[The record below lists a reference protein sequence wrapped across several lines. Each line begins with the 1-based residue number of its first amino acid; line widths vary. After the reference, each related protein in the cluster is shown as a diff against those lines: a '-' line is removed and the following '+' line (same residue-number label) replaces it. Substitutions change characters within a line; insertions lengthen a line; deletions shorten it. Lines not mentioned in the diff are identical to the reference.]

1 MATPVPLQRLPP
13 GRSVRRRRL
22 INRTAE
28 LLALAAALLAV
39 VVLAIVFLS
48 VFKRGLEALNLD
60 FFTKT
65 PAVFGESGGGI
76 AHAFVGSLVIVGIAK
91 LLVVP
96 VGVAVAVY
104 VSEFAGPRM
113 SRAVR
118 LALDVLNGLPSIVI
132 GIFIFAAIVVT
143 HQQSAYAGSLA
154 LAIIM
159 LPLVAR
165 STQEVLKLIPQSLRE
180 AALALGSARWQMVVR
195 VLLPAAVG
203 GIMTGT
209 ILAVARAAGE
219 TAPLLFTTALAG
231 QFIST
236 NPREP
241 LQSVPLAIF
250 QLSESPD
257 PNDHAKAWAAA
268 AVLMTFV
275 LIVSLAARVILARQR
290 RKLAR

>member
-1 MATPVPLQRLPP
+1 MTAFAPSPRA
-13 GRSVRRRRL
+13 RRRRIVNHL
-22 INRTAE
+22 AE
-28 LLALAAALLAV
+28 LAATVAAVLAV
-39 VVLAIVFLS
+39 VVLAVVFLS
-48 VFKRGLEALNLD
+48 VFRRGLEAMNLD

-65 PAVFGESGGGI
+65 PAVFGEEGGGI
-76 AHAFVGSLVIVGIAK
+76 AQAFVGSLVIVGLATLMVI
-91 LLVVP
+91 P

-104 VSEFAGPRM
+104 VAEFAGPNM
-113 SRAVR
+113 ARAVR

-143 HQQSAYAGSLA
+143 HQQSAFAGSLA

-165 STQEVLKLIPQSLRE
+165 STQEVLALIPQSLRS
-180 AALALGSARWQMVVR
+180 AALALGSTRRQMVFR

-203 GIMTGT
+203 GILTGT

-231 QFIST
+231 QLVNT

-275 LIVSLAARVILARQR
+275 LVVSLAARVLLARNR

>member
-1 MATPVPLQRLPP
+1 MTTAFAPSPRA
-13 GRSVRRRRL
+13 RRRR
-22 INRTAE
+22 IVNRLAE
-28 LLALAAALLAV
+28 LAATFAALLAV
-39 VVLAIVFLS
+39 VVLAVVFLS
-48 VFKRGLEALNLD
+48 VFKRGLEAMNLD

-65 PAVFGESGGGI
+65 PAVFGEEGGGI
-76 AHAFVGSLVIVGIAK
+76 AQAFVGSLVIVGLATLMVI
-91 LLVVP
+91 P

-104 VSEFAGPRM
+104 VAEFAGPNM
-113 SRAVR
+113 ARAVR

-143 HQQSAYAGSLA
+143 HQQSAFAGSLA

-165 STQEVLKLIPQSLRE
+165 STQEVLALIPESLRS
-180 AALALGSARWQMVVR
+180 AALALGSTRRQLVFR

-203 GIMTGT
+203 GILTGT

-231 QFIST
+231 QLVNT

-275 LIVSLAARVILARQR
+275 LVVSLAARVLLARNR

>member
-1 MATPVPLQRLPP
+1 MAADAHRLAP
-13 GRSVRRRRL
+13 GRRGRRRR
-22 INRTAE
+22 IVNRVAE
-28 LLALAAALLAV
+28 LTATAAALLAV
-39 VVLAIVFLS
+39 VVLAVVFLS
-48 VFKRGLEALNLD
+48 VFKRGFEALDLD

-65 PAVFGESGGGI
+65 PAVFGEPGGGI
-76 AHAFVGSLVIVGIAK
+76 AQAFVGSLVIVGLATVMVI
-91 LLVVP
+91 P

-104 VSEFAGPRM
+104 VSEFAGSRM

-143 HQQSAYAGSLA
+143 HQQSAFAGSLA

-165 STQEVLKLIPQSLRE
+165 STQEVLALIPETLRS
-180 AALALGSARWQMVVR
+180 AALALGSTRRQMVFR

-203 GIMTGT
+203 GILTGT

-231 QFIST
+231 QLVNT

-275 LIVSLAARVILARQR
+275 LIVSLAARVILARNQ

>member
-1 MATPVPLQRLPP
+1 MASTAQPHRLAP
-13 GRSVRRRRL
+13 GRSARRRR
-22 INRTAE
+22 ITNRVAE
-28 LLALAAALLAV
+28 LSATAAALLAV
-39 VVLAIVFLS
+39 VVLAVVFVS
-48 VFKRGLEALNLD
+48 VFKRGLEALDLD

-76 AHAFVGSLVIVGIAK
+76 AQAFVGSLVIVGVATV
-91 LLVVP
+91 LVIP
-96 VGVAVAVY
+96 VGVAIAVY
-104 VSEFAGPRM
+104 VAEFAGPRM

-143 HQQSAYAGSLA
+143 HQQSAFAGSLA

-159 LPLVAR
+159 LPVVSR
-165 STQEVLKLIPQSLRE
+165 STQEVLGLIPQSLRS
-180 AALALGSARWQMVVR
+180 AALALGSTKRQMVFR

-231 QFIST
+231 QLINT

-275 LIVSLAARVILARQR
+275 LIISLTARVLLARNR

>member
-1 MATPVPLQRLPP
+1 VTTAFAPSPRA
-13 GRSVRRRRL
+13 RRRR
-22 INRTAE
+22 IVNRLAE
-28 LLALAAALLAV
+28 LAATFAALLAV
-39 VVLAIVFLS
+39 VVLAVVFLS
-48 VFKRGLEALNLD
+48 VFKRGLEAMNLD

-65 PAVFGESGGGI
+65 PAVFGEEGGGI
-76 AHAFVGSLVIVGIAK
+76 AQAFVGSLVIVGLATLMVI
-91 LLVVP
+91 P

-104 VSEFAGPRM
+104 VAEFAGPNM
-113 SRAVR
+113 ARAVR

-143 HQQSAYAGSLA
+143 HQQSAFAGSLA

-165 STQEVLKLIPQSLRE
+165 STQEVLALIPESLRS
-180 AALALGSARWQMVVR
+180 AALALGSTRRQLVFR

-203 GIMTGT
+203 GILTGT

-231 QFIST
+231 QLVNT

-275 LIVSLAARVILARQR
+275 LVVSLAARVLLARNR

>member
-1 MATPVPLQRLPP
+1 VTTAFAPSPRA
-13 GRSVRRRRL
+13 RRRR
-22 INRTAE
+22 IVNRLAE
-28 LLALAAALLAV
+28 LAATVAAVLAV
-39 VVLAIVFLS
+39 VVLAVVFLS

-65 PAVFGESGGGI
+65 PAVFGEEGGGI
-76 AHAFVGSLVIVGIAK
+76 AQAFVGSLVIVGLATLMVI
-91 LLVVP
+91 P

-104 VSEFAGPRM
+104 VAEFAGPNM
-113 SRAVR
+113 ARAVR

-143 HQQSAYAGSLA
+143 HQQSAFAGSLA

-165 STQEVLKLIPQSLRE
+165 STQEVLALIPQSLRS
-180 AALALGSARWQMVVR
+180 AALALGSTRRQMVFR

-203 GIMTGT
+203 GILTGT

-231 QFIST
+231 QLVNT

-250 QLSESPD
+250 QLAESPD

-275 LIVSLAARVILARQR
+275 LVVSLAARVLLARNR

>member
-1 MATPVPLQRLPP
+1 VTTAFAPSPRA
-13 GRSVRRRRL
+13 RRRR
-22 INRTAE
+22 IVNRLAE
-28 LLALAAALLAV
+28 AAATVAALLAV
-39 VVLAIVFLS
+39 VVLAVVFLS
-48 VFKRGLEALNLD
+48 VFKRGLEAMNLD

-65 PAVFGESGGGI
+65 PAVFGEEGGGI
-76 AHAFVGSLVIVGIAK
+76 AQAFVGSLVIVGLATLMVI
-91 LLVVP
+91 P

-104 VSEFAGPRM
+104 VAEFAGPNM
-113 SRAVR
+113 ARAVR

-143 HQQSAYAGSLA
+143 HQQSAFAGSLA

-165 STQEVLKLIPQSLRE
+165 STQEVLALIPESLRS
-180 AALALGSARWQMVVR
+180 AALALGSTRRQMVFR

-203 GIMTGT
+203 GILTGT

-231 QFIST
+231 QLVNT

-275 LIVSLAARVILARQR
+275 LVVSLTARVLLARNR

>member
-1 MATPVPLQRLPP
+1 VTTAFAPSPRA
-13 GRSVRRRRL
+13 RRRR
-22 INRTAE
+22 IVNRLAE
-28 LLALAAALLAV
+28 AAATVAALLAV
-39 VVLAIVFLS
+39 VVLAVVFLS
-48 VFKRGLEALNLD
+48 VFKRGLEAMNLD

-65 PAVFGESGGGI
+65 PAVFGEEGGGI
-76 AHAFVGSLVIVGIAK
+76 AQAFVGSLVIVGLATLMVI
-91 LLVVP
+91 P

-104 VSEFAGPRM
+104 VAEFAGPNM
-113 SRAVR
+113 ARAVR

-143 HQQSAYAGSLA
+143 HQQSAFAGSLA

-165 STQEVLKLIPQSLRE
+165 STQEVLALIPESLRS
-180 AALALGSARWQMVVR
+180 AALALGSTRRQMVFR

-203 GIMTGT
+203 GILTGT

-231 QFIST
+231 QLVNT

-275 LIVSLAARVILARQR
+275 LVVSLAARVLLARNR

>member
-1 MATPVPLQRLPP
+1 VTTAFAPSPRA
-13 GRSVRRRRL
+13 RRRR
-22 INRTAE
+22 IVNRLAE
-28 LLALAAALLAV
+28 LAATVAAVLAV
-39 VVLAIVFLS
+39 VVLAVVFLS
-48 VFKRGLEALNLD
+48 VFKRGFEAINVD

-65 PAVFGESGGGI
+65 PAVFGEEGGGI
-76 AHAFVGSLVIVGIAK
+76 AQAFVGSLVIVGLATLMVI
-91 LLVVP
+91 P

-104 VSEFAGPRM
+104 VAEFAGPNM
-113 SRAVR
+113 ARAVR

-165 STQEVLKLIPQSLRE
+165 STQEVLALIPQSLRS
-180 AALALGSARWQMVVR
+180 AALALGSTRRQLVFR

-203 GIMTGT
+203 GILTGT

-231 QFIST
+231 QLVNT

>member
-1 MATPVPLQRLPP
+1 VNRL
-13 GRSVRRRRL
+13 
-22 INRTAE
+22 AE
-28 LLALAAALLAV
+28 LAATVAALLAV
-39 VVLAIVFLS
+39 VVLAVVFLS
-48 VFKRGLEALNLD
+48 VFKRGFEALNLD

-65 PAVFGESGGGI
+65 PAVFGEEGGGI
-76 AHAFVGSLVIVGIAK
+76 AQAFVGSLVIVGLATLMVI
-91 LLVVP
+91 P

-104 VSEFAGPRM
+104 VAEFAGPNM
-113 SRAVR
+113 ARAVR

-143 HQQSAYAGSLA
+143 HQQSAFAGSLA

-165 STQEVLKLIPQSLRE
+165 STQEVLALIPQSLRS
-180 AALALGSARWQMVVR
+180 AALALGSTRRQMVFR

-203 GIMTGT
+203 GILTGT

-231 QFIST
+231 QLVNT

-275 LIVSLAARVILARQR
+275 LVVSLAARVLLARNR

>member
-1 MATPVPLQRLPP
+1 MTTAFAPSPRA
-13 GRSVRRRRL
+13 RRRR
-22 INRTAE
+22 IVNRLAE
-28 LLALAAALLAV
+28 LAATVAAVLAV
-39 VVLAIVFLS
+39 VVLAVVFLS

-65 PAVFGESGGGI
+65 PAVFGEEGGGI
-76 AHAFVGSLVIVGIAK
+76 AQAFVGSLVIVGLATLMVI
-91 LLVVP
+91 P

-104 VSEFAGPRM
+104 VAEFAGPNM
-113 SRAVR
+113 ARAVR

-165 STQEVLKLIPQSLRE
+165 STQEVLALIPQSLRS
-180 AALALGSARWQMVVR
+180 AALALGSTRRQMVFR

-203 GIMTGT
+203 GILTGT

-231 QFIST
+231 QLVNT

-275 LIVSLAARVILARQR
+275 LVVSLAARVLLARNR

>member
-1 MATPVPLQRLPP
+1 VNRL
-13 GRSVRRRRL
+13 
-22 INRTAE
+22 AE
-28 LLALAAALLAV
+28 LAATVAAVLAV
-39 VVLAIVFLS
+39 VVLAVVFLS
-48 VFKRGLEALNLD
+48 VFKRGFEAINVD

-65 PAVFGESGGGI
+65 PAVFGEEGGGI
-76 AHAFVGSLVIVGIAK
+76 AQAFVGSLVIVGLATLMVI
-91 LLVVP
+91 P

-104 VSEFAGPRM
+104 VAEFAGPNM
-113 SRAVR
+113 ARAVR

-143 HQQSAYAGSLA
+143 QQQSAYAGSLA

-165 STQEVLKLIPQSLRE
+165 STQEVLALIPQSLRS
-180 AALALGSARWQMVVR
+180 AALALGSTRRQLVFR

-203 GIMTGT
+203 GILTGT

-231 QFIST
+231 QLVNT

>member
-1 MATPVPLQRLPP
+1 VTTAFAPSPRA
-13 GRSVRRRRL
+13 RRRRVV
-22 INRTAE
+22 NRLAE
-28 LLALAAALLAV
+28 LAATFAALLAV
-39 VVLAIVFLS
+39 VVLAVVFIS
-48 VFKRGLEALNLD
+48 VFKRGLEAMNLD

-65 PAVFGESGGGI
+65 PAVFGEEGGGI
-76 AHAFVGSLVIVGIAK
+76 AQAFVGSLVIVGLATLMVI
-91 LLVVP
+91 P

-104 VSEFAGPRM
+104 VAEFAGPSM
-113 SRAVR
+113 ARAVR

-143 HQQSAYAGSLA
+143 HQQSAFAGSLA

-165 STQEVLKLIPQSLRE
+165 STQEVLALIPQSLRS
-180 AALALGSARWQMVVR
+180 AALALGSTRRQMVFR

-203 GIMTGT
+203 GILTGT

-231 QFIST
+231 QLVNT

-241 LQSVPLAIF
+241 LQSVPLAIS

-275 LIVSLAARVILARQR
+275 LVVSLAARVLLARNR

>member
-1 MATPVPLQRLPP
+1 VTAFAPAR
-13 GRSVRRRRL
+13 RARRRR
-22 INRTAE
+22 IVNRLAE
-28 LLALAAALLAV
+28 LAATLAALLAV
-39 VVLAIVFLS
+39 VVLAVVFLS
-48 VFKRGLEALNLD
+48 VFKRGLQAMNLD

-65 PAVFGESGGGI
+65 PAVFGEEGGGI
-76 AHAFVGSLVIVGIAK
+76 AQAFVGSLVIVGLATLMVI
-91 LLVVP
+91 P

-104 VSEFAGPRM
+104 VAEFAGPRM
-113 SRAVR
+113 SRSVR

-143 HQQSAYAGSLA
+143 HQQSAFAGSLA

-165 STQEVLKLIPQSLRE
+165 STQEVLELIPESLRS
-180 AALALGSARWQMVVR
+180 AALALGSTKRQLVFR

-203 GIMTGT
+203 GILTGT

-219 TAPLLFTTALAG
+219 TAPLLFTTALAS
-231 QFIST
+231 QFVNT

-275 LIVSLAARVILARQR
+275 LVVSLTARVLLARNR

>member
-1 MATPVPLQRLPP
+1 VTTAFAPSPRA
-13 GRSVRRRRL
+13 RRRR
-22 INRTAE
+22 IVNRLAE
-28 LLALAAALLAV
+28 LAATVAALLAV
-39 VVLAIVFLS
+39 VVLAVVFLS
-48 VFKRGLEALNLD
+48 VFKRGLEAMNLD

-65 PAVFGESGGGI
+65 PAVFGEEGGGI
-76 AHAFVGSLVIVGIAK
+76 AQAFVGSLVIVGLATLMVI
-91 LLVVP
+91 P

-104 VSEFAGPRM
+104 VAEFAGPSM
-113 SRAVR
+113 ARAVR

-143 HQQSAYAGSLA
+143 HQQSAFAGSLA

-165 STQEVLKLIPQSLRE
+165 STQEVLALIPESLRS
-180 AALALGSARWQMVVR
+180 AALALGSTRRQMVFR

-203 GIMTGT
+203 GILTGT

-231 QFIST
+231 QLVNT

-275 LIVSLAARVILARQR
+275 LVVSLAARVLLARNR

>member
-1 MATPVPLQRLPP
+1 VTTAFAPSPRA
-13 GRSVRRRRL
+13 RRRR
-22 INRTAE
+22 IVNRLAE
-28 LLALAAALLAV
+28 AAATVAALLAV
-39 VVLAIVFLS
+39 VVLAVVFLS
-48 VFKRGLEALNLD
+48 VFKRGLEAMNLD

-65 PAVFGESGGGI
+65 PAVFGEEGGGI
-76 AHAFVGSLVIVGIAK
+76 AQAFVGSLVIVGLATLMVI
-91 LLVVP
+91 P

-104 VSEFAGPRM
+104 VAEFAGPNM
-113 SRAVR
+113 ARAVR

-143 HQQSAYAGSLA
+143 HQQSAFAGSLA

-165 STQEVLKLIPQSLRE
+165 STQEVLALIPESLRS
-180 AALALGSARWQMVVR
+180 AALALGSTRRQMVFR

-203 GIMTGT
+203 GILTGT

-231 QFIST
+231 QLVNT

-268 AVLMTFV
+268 AVLMTCV
-275 LIVSLAARVILARQR
+275 LVVSLAARVLLARNR

>member
-1 MATPVPLQRLPP
+1 MTTAFAPSPRA
-13 GRSVRRRRL
+13 RRRR
-22 INRTAE
+22 IVNRLAE
-28 LLALAAALLAV
+28 LAATVAAVLAV
-39 VVLAIVFLS
+39 VVLAVVFLS
-48 VFKRGLEALNLD
+48 VFKRGLEAINLD

-65 PAVFGESGGGI
+65 PAVFGEEGGGI
-76 AHAFVGSLVIVGIAK
+76 AQAFVGSLVIVGLATLMVI
-91 LLVVP
+91 P

-104 VSEFAGPRM
+104 VAEFAGPNM
-113 SRAVR
+113 ARAVR

-165 STQEVLKLIPQSLRE
+165 STQEVLALIPQSLRS
-180 AALALGSARWQMVVR
+180 AALALGSTRRQMVFR

-203 GIMTGT
+203 GILTGT

-231 QFIST
+231 QLVNT

>member
-1 MATPVPLQRLPP
+1 MAARSHPLAP
-13 GRSVRRRRL
+13 GRRARRRR
-22 INRTAE
+22 IENRVAE
-28 LLALAAALLAV
+28 LTATAAALLAV
-39 VVLAIVFLS
+39 VVLAVVFLS

-65 PAVFGESGGGI
+65 PAVFGEPGGGI
-76 AHAFVGSLVIVGIAK
+76 AQAFVGSLIIVGIATI
-91 LLVVP
+91 LVIP

-104 VSEFAGPRM
+104 VSEFAGSRM

-132 GIFIFAAIVVT
+132 GIFIFAAIVLT
-143 HQQSAYAGSLA
+143 HQQSAYAGSIA

-165 STQEVLKLIPQSLRE
+165 STQEVLMLIPQSLRA
-180 AALALGSARWQMVVR
+180 AALALGSTKWQMVIR

-203 GIMTGT
+203 GILTGT

-231 QFIST
+231 QLINT

-275 LIVSLAARVILARQR
+275 LIVSLAARVILARSR

>member
-1 MATPVPLQRLPP
+1 VTTAFAPSPRA
-13 GRSVRRRRL
+13 RRRR
-22 INRTAE
+22 IVNRLAE
-28 LLALAAALLAV
+28 LAATVAAVLAV
-39 VVLAIVFLS
+39 VVLAVVFLS
-48 VFKRGLEALNLD
+48 VFKRGLEAINLD

-65 PAVFGESGGGI
+65 PAVFGEEGGGI
-76 AHAFVGSLVIVGIAK
+76 AQAFVGSLVIVGLATLMVI
-91 LLVVP
+91 P

-104 VSEFAGPRM
+104 VAEFAGPNM
-113 SRAVR
+113 ARAVR

-165 STQEVLKLIPQSLRE
+165 STQEVLALIPQSLRS
-180 AALALGSARWQMVVR
+180 AALALGSTRRQMVFR

-203 GIMTGT
+203 GILTGT

-231 QFIST
+231 QLVNT

>member
-1 MATPVPLQRLPP
+1 VTTAFAPSPRA
-13 GRSVRRRRL
+13 RRRRVV
-22 INRTAE
+22 NRLAE
-28 LLALAAALLAV
+28 LAATFAALLAV
-39 VVLAIVFLS
+39 VVLAVVFIS
-48 VFKRGLEALNLD
+48 VFKRGLEAMNLD

-65 PAVFGESGGGI
+65 PAVFGEEGGGI
-76 AHAFVGSLVIVGIAK
+76 AQAFVGSLVIVGLATLMVI
-91 LLVVP
+91 P

-104 VSEFAGPRM
+104 VAEFAGPSM
-113 SRAVR
+113 ARAVR

-143 HQQSAYAGSLA
+143 HQQSAFAGSLA

-165 STQEVLKLIPQSLRE
+165 STQEVLALIPQSLRS
-180 AALALGSARWQMVVR
+180 AALALGSTRRQMVFR

-203 GIMTGT
+203 GILTGT

-231 QFIST
+231 QLVNT

-275 LIVSLAARVILARQR
+275 LVVSLAARVLLARNR